1 MCPAVFHLSFDRK
14 SVDRTSFLSLQPGLF
29 KLPMMLAFD
38 YDFMHRIT
46 VLACLRYQQPS
57 NHPLSLSHFFFS
69 QFGLST
75 LKFMFLSKKYIMNH
89 LKRQTKISFYFS
101 SFFHLY
107 FYSRSF
113 DLHQSPSRAPNIEL
127 ALKLESNLTPRNQS
141 NCKRT
146 RRSWWSES
154 H

>member
-1 MCPAVFHLSFDRK
+1 MLFLGIFLFFYLCIKSCHGSDFPMCPAVFHLKFDRK

-38 YDFMHRIT
+38 NDFMHRIT

-89 LKRQTKISFYFS
+89 LKKTNQDFFLFLFFFS
-101 SFFHLY
+101 SLFLFSILR
-107 FYSRSF
+107 FASITF
-113 DLHQSPSRAPNIEL
+113 SRA
-127 ALKLESNLTPRNQS
+127 KY
-141 NCKRT
+141 RT
-146 RRSWWSES
+146 CSKT
-154 H
+154 